1 MTVRE
6 FFKNISYCQSGLPGS
21 SGWVSSC
28 FSIARK
34 SLSVFFDLK
43 RFTIYWLIFSVFPSQ
58 VFSAAGDVISNTAT
72 VNYSILAVPF
82 TQESSPTGNTV
93 QGVGNGT
100 PTTFAEDQVVN
111 FSVVT
116 NDGAPVNVASGANNA
131 FLTFTVVNTGNAIQD
146 FLLTAINTAPNPF
159 GAPVDNFD
167 PVMPLQVFVEDGANA
182 GYLLAEDTGLFI
194 DDLAPG
200 ASATVYVVADIPVAA
215 IGDLAAVA
223 MVAQIAVGGAPG
235 PGVAITNDDNNHI
248 SPAGTYSNGGTTV
261 VAGTA
266 NDASDSAGVDLVF
279 GDQAGGAP
287 EDVDSTSAVQ
297 DAPSNG
303 QHSDTGAFLVQTVG
317 AAVDPLIKTVTVI
330 DTLGGTD
337 PHAGATL
344 RYQIVVNTTGA
355 STVDNLVI
363 TDPIPPNTTYTP
375 NSITLNGA
383 LQTDAIDEPADYSEF
398 DGTQIIVDLSQN
410 STVSISTATTNTIVF
425 DVTID

>member
-1 MTVRE
+1 MRE
-6 FFKNISYCQSGLPGS
+6 FFKNISYCQSGLPAS
-21 SGWVSSC
+21 SAWVSSC
-28 FSIARK
+28 FPISRK
-34 SLSVFFDLK
+34 SFSVFFDFK
-43 RFTIYWLIFSVFPSQ
+43 SFTICWLIFSVFPSQ
-58 VFSAAGDVISNTAT
+58 VFAAAGDIISNTAT

-93 QGVGNGT
+93 PGAGNGA
-100 PTTFAEDQVVN
+100 PTTFTEDQVVN
-111 FSVVT
+111 FSVVS
-116 NDGAPVNVASGANNA
+116 NDGAPVNVASGENNA
-131 FLTFTVVNTGNAIQD
+131 FLTFTVVNNGNATQD

-159 GAPVDNFD
+159 GVPVDNFD
-167 PVMPLQVFVEDGANA
+167 PVIPLRVFVEDGANA
-182 GYLLAEDTGLFI
+182 GYLFAEDTGLFI
-194 DDLAPG
+194 DDLASG
-200 ASATVYVVADIPVAA
+200 ATATVYIVADIPATA

-223 MVAQIAVGGAPG
+223 MVTQVAAGGAPG
-235 PGVAITNDDNNHI
+235 PGAAITNDDNNHV

-261 VAGTA
+261 IAGTA
-266 NDASDSAGVDLVF
+266 NNATDSVGIDLVF
-279 GDQAGGAP
+279 GDQAGSAP
-287 EDVDSTSAVQ
+287 EDVDSTGAVQ
-297 DAPSNG
+297 DIPSNG

-363 TDPIPPNTTYTP
+363 TDPIPPNTTYIP
-375 NSITLNGA
+375 NSIRLNGV

-398 DGTQIIVDLSQN
+398 DGAQIIVDLSQN